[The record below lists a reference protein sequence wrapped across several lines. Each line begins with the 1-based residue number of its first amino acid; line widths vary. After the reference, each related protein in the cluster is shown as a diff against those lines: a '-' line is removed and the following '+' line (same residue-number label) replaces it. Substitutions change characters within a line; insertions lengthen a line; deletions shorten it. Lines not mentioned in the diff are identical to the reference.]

1 MLSPRAGP
9 WAPPLAHQARMKM
22 DPQKQSEPEEGLT
35 ADVIHLNG
43 GTIGAISADAVQIQ
57 RGGATRI
64 VATDVELRQGAMG
77 VRATQVGLAGGGAG
91 MVMGEQ
97 VGLDNSR
104 VGLTLAR
111 RADLTNSNTFIL
123 LAREVNGPVETV
135 LDTRGAVAAGLV
147 AGIAIGLVL
156 FVGGG

>member
-1 MLSPRAGP
+1 
-9 WAPPLAHQARMKM
+9 
-22 DPQKQSEPEEGLT
+22 
-35 ADVIHLNG
+35 
-43 GTIGAISADAVQIQ
+43 
-57 RGGATRI
+57 
-64 VATDVELRQGAMG
+64 
-77 VRATQVGLAGGGAG
+77 

-104 VGLTLAR
+104 AGLTLAR
-111 RADLTNSNTFIL
+111 RADLTDSNTFIL

-156 FVGGG
+156 FVGGVLSRRRL